1 MNEDALRTF
10 ITIAEVKNFTK
21 ASEILHISQPSVS
34 LQVKNLEKE
43 FGTELFIRSP
53 KHVQITPT
61 GEILYKRAKQLRSLY
76 EQTKEEIVAYHHKI
90 QGVLV
95 IGASF
100 TIGEFILPS
109 LLKKVQDFYPEL
121 ELQIIIGNTEEI
133 IEKVRMFQVDIGL
146 IEGQT
151 NDTELQI
158 QPFMEDEL
166 VLISSPTHMSLEECV
181 DIHELHDQ
189 QWIIREDGSGTN
201 EYVKHFI
208 RTNGLKVKRLMT
220 ISSNQGIKE
229 SVINGMGISLLS
241 SYVVERERKHGEL
254 AVTRVKN
261 KPFTRTLSYIYT
273 PIGKTKKS
281 VTAFMEII
289 DSM

>member
-166 VLISSPTHMSLEECV
+166 VLISSPTHMCLEECV

>member
-1 MNEDALRTF
+1 MNEDALKTF

-166 VLISSPTHMSLEECV
+166 VLISSPTHMCLEECV